1 MWSLLKRDGL
11 GTQYLALT
19 ALWNWL
25 AGANPLRMRDP
36 LTKYLSIVR
45 PICSVVFP
53 PPYSLVFVKDRLR
66 RHSIIAYR

>member
-25 AGANPLRMRDP
+25 TGTNPLRMRDP

-45 PICSVVFP
+45 PLCSVIFP
-53 PPYSLVFVKDRLR
+53 RPR
-66 RHSIIAYR
+66 